1 MKECLEQYIIIT
13 VATPKENYGIPGI
26 LKRFDDSFLY
36 LDISLSGEVE
46 TAIGISTILSVEH
59 YNDMDLKINEDSGD
73 FTLDDLIAQLEGWDA
88 DLEIPKLPPV
98 PAEEKKPTL
107 DDFPDDDDGEIQ

>member
-1 MKECLEQYIIIT
+1 MKEFLDQYIIIT

-26 LKRFDDSFLY
+26 LKRFDDNFLY

-59 YNDMDLKINEDSGD
+59 YNDMDIKLGDSED
-73 FTLDDLIAQLEGWDA
+73 FTLDDLISQLEGWDA

-98 PAEEKKPTL
+98 PGEEKKPTL